1 MWSIYFARRNT
12 GNIVGAKLRVS
23 SGEQSLESKIG
34 IEPVFANR
42 ARGSESSGFTA
53 FFYCYLLLLPFT
65 VTYSLSSNNPEVLL
79 LSVKNPSS
87 EIKDF

>member
-42 ARGSESSGFTA
+42 ARGSESYRFTA
-53 FFYCYLLLLPFT
+53 FFQLLPVILPFIL
-65 VTYSLSSNNPEVLL
+65 TYSLSSYSLEVLL